1 MALVKSPPV
10 RKPRRIPVPAALDL
24 DSLSELEGPRAIVAV
39 QLGLDAKLVRQLAE
53 KLGLPLETIAVPLHL
68 TGRTLHRRLE
78 AGRLSLDESERLL
91 ALAKILKLA
100 TTTLGSLPKAVRWMK
115 SGVPALGGKTPLECA
130 ETQIG
135 LREIEDVLVRIEDVV
150 YS

>member
-10 RKPRRIPVPAALDL
+10 GKPSTFISPAFDL
-24 DSLSELEGPRAIVAV
+24 DALSEVEGAVAIAAV
-39 QLGLDAKLVRQLAE
+39 KHGIETKLVRQLAARLE
-53 KLGLPLETIAVPLHL
+53 IPLEAMLVPLHL
-68 TGRTLHRRLE
+68 TGRTLQRRFE
-78 AGRLSLDESERLL
+78 TGRLSLDESERLL
-91 ALAKILKLA
+91 AIARILKRA

-115 SGVPALGGKTPLECA
+115 STVTALGGKTPLDCA